1 MFDESSVFIE
11 EKPEQTEN
19 VTVFH
24 LKLKKIEINFN
35 VIHGFTIS
43 VLFVIK
49 L

>member
-1 MFDESSVFIE
+1 MFDESPVFIE

-24 LKLKKIEINFN
+24 LKLKIEINFN
-35 VIHGFTIS
+35 VIHGFSIS